1 MRLAP
6 DACYGGSVDQ
16 QAGLISLAPLWKE
29 AEEVLLRKITSLL
42 AALVVMVV
50 MAVPALAVPPEQ
62 NEHNCYGYSNSR
74 AAQGEPIPPPTPV
87 AEHPGNETA
96 AFQQGAREQFA
107 NCGAN
112 EGVVPTTA
120 E

>member
-1 MRLAP
+1 LRR
-6 DACYGGSVDQ
+6 
-16 QAGLISLAPLWKE
+16 II
-29 AEEVLLRKITSLL
+29 LLLTV
-42 AALVVMVV
+42 ALVMAAMMVV
-50 MAVPALAVPPEQ
+50 AVAGVALAVPPEQ
-62 NEHNCYGYSNSR
+62 NEHNCYGYNNSR

-112 EGVVPTTA
+112 EGVVPTPA

>member
-1 MRLAP
+1 MRR
-6 DACYGGSVDQ
+6 
-16 QAGLISLAPLWKE
+16 II
-29 AEEVLLRKITSLL
+29 LLLTV
-42 AALVVMVV
+42 ALVMAAMMVV
-50 MAVPALAVPPEQ
+50 AVAGVALAVPPEQ
-62 NEHNCYGYSNSR
+62 NEHNCYGYNNSR
-74 AAQGEPIPPPTPV
+74 AVQGEPITPPTPV

-112 EGVVPTTA
+112 EGVVPTPA

>member
-1 MRLAP
+1 M
-6 DACYGGSVDQ
+6 
-16 QAGLISLAPLWKE
+16 
-29 AEEVLLRKITSLL
+29 
-42 AALVVMVV
+42 MVV
-50 MAVPALAVPPEQ
+50 AVAGGALAVPLEQ
-62 NEHNCYGYSNSR
+62 NEHNCYGYKNSR
-74 AAQGEPIPPPTPV
+74 AVQGEPIFPTPV

-112 EGVVPTTA
+112 QGVVPTPA

>member
-50 MAVPALAVPPEQ
+50 MVVPALAVPPEQ

-74 AAQGEPIPPPTPV
+74 GVQGEPIPPPTPV
-87 AEHPGNETA
+87 AEHPGNEVA
-96 AFQQGAREQFA
+96 EFQQGAREQFA

>member
-1 MRLAP
+1 LRRIILFLTVA
-6 DACYGGSVDQ
+6 
-16 QAGLISLAPLWKE
+16 LIM
-29 AEEVLLRKITSLL
+29 
-42 AALVVMVV
+42 AAMMVV
-50 MAVPALAVPPEQ
+50 AVAGVALAVPPEQ

-74 AAQGEPIPPPTPV
+74 AVQGEPITPPTPV

-96 AFQQGAREQFA
+96 AFQQGAREEFA

-112 EGVVPTTA
+112 EGVVPTAA

>member
-1 MRLAP
+1 MLATVM
-6 DACYGGSVDQ
+6 ALINK
-16 QAGLISLAPLWKE
+16 AGLISLAPLWKE

-74 AAQGEPIPPPTPV
+74 GVQGEPIPPPTPV
-87 AEHPGNETA
+87 AEHPGNEVA
-96 AFQQGAREQFA
+96 EFQQGAREQFA

>member
-1 MRLAP
+1 MKR
-6 DACYGGSVDQ
+6 
-16 QAGLISLAPLWKE
+16 I
-29 AEEVLLRKITSLL
+29 VLLVTV
-42 AALVVMVV
+42 ALVLAMLFVA
-50 MAVPALAVPPEQ
+50 MAGAALAVPPEQ
-62 NEHNCYGYSNSR
+62 NEHNCYGYNNSR

-112 EGVVPTTA
+112 EGVVPTPA

>member
-1 MRLAP
+1 MRRIILFLTVA
-6 DACYGGSVDQ
+6 
-16 QAGLISLAPLWKE
+16 LIM
-29 AEEVLLRKITSLL
+29 
-42 AALVVMVV
+42 AAMMVV
-50 MAVPALAVPPEQ
+50 AVAGVALAVPPEQ
-62 NEHNCYGYSNSR
+62 NEHNCYGYNNSR

-96 AFQQGAREQFA
+96 AFQQGAREEFA

-112 EGVVPTTA
+112 EGVVPTPA

>member
-1 MRLAP
+1 MRR
-6 DACYGGSVDQ
+6 
-16 QAGLISLAPLWKE
+16 II
-29 AEEVLLRKITSLL
+29 LLLTVAFIM
-42 AALVVMVV
+42 AAMMVV
-50 MAVPALAVPPEQ
+50 AVAGVALAVPPEQ
-62 NEHNCYGYSNSR
+62 NEHNCYGYDNSR

-96 AFQQGAREQFA
+96 AFQQGAREQLA

>member
-1 MRLAP
+1 VFILALVTNTGGVLRSSALP
-6 DACYGGSVDQ
+6 YGRSTQV
-16 QAGLISLAPLWKE
+16 
-29 AEEVLLRKITSLL
+29 VLRKKL
-42 AALVVMVV
+42 AILVAMVMMLVVM

-62 NEHNCYGYSNSR
+62 NEHNCYGYNNSR
-74 AAQGEPIPPPTPV
+74 GVQGEPIPPPTPV
-87 AEHPGNETA
+87 AEHPGNEEA
-96 AFQQGAREQFA
+96 AFQQGAREEFA

>member
-1 MRLAP
+1 MRRIILFLTVA
-6 DACYGGSVDQ
+6 
-16 QAGLISLAPLWKE
+16 LIM
-29 AEEVLLRKITSLL
+29 
-42 AALVVMVV
+42 AAMMVV
-50 MAVPALAVPPEQ
+50 AVAGVALAVPPEQ
-62 NEHNCYGYSNSR
+62 NDHNCYGYNNSR
-74 AAQGEPIPPPTPV
+74 AVHGEPIPPPTPV

-96 AFQQGAREQFA
+96 AFQQGAREEFA

>member
-1 MRLAP
+1 MKR
-6 DACYGGSVDQ
+6 
-16 QAGLISLAPLWKE
+16 I
-29 AEEVLLRKITSLL
+29 VLLVTV
-42 AALVVMVV
+42 ALVLAMLFVA
-50 MAVPALAVPPEQ
+50 MAGAALAVPPEQ
-62 NEHNCYGYSNSR
+62 NEHNCYGYNNSR
-74 AAQGEPIPPPTPV
+74 ASQGEPIFPTPV

-96 AFQQGAREQFA
+96 AFQQGAREEFA

>member
-1 MRLAP
+1 M
-6 DACYGGSVDQ
+6 
-16 QAGLISLAPLWKE
+16 
-29 AEEVLLRKITSLL
+29 
-42 AALVVMVV
+42 AAMMVV
-50 MAVPALAVPPEQ
+50 AVAGVALAVPPEQ
-62 NEHNCYGYSNSR
+62 NEHNCYGYNNSR

-96 AFQQGAREQFA
+96 AFQQGAREEFA

-112 EGVVPTTA
+112 EGVVPTPA

>member
-1 MRLAP
+1 MRRIILFLTVA
-6 DACYGGSVDQ
+6 
-16 QAGLISLAPLWKE
+16 LIM
-29 AEEVLLRKITSLL
+29 
-42 AALVVMVV
+42 AAMMVV
-50 MAVPALAVPPEQ
+50 AVAGVALAVPPEQ
-62 NEHNCYGYSNSR
+62 NEHNCYGYNNSR
-74 AAQGEPIPPPTPV
+74 GVQGEPITPPTPV

-96 AFQQGAREQFA
+96 AFQQGAREEFA

>member
-1 MRLAP
+1 VVLRRRLT
-6 DACYGGSVDQ
+6 V
-16 QAGLISLAPLWKE
+16 
-29 AEEVLLRKITSLL
+29 
-42 AALVVMVV
+42 LVVTVALIMAMMV
-50 MAVPALAVPPEQ
+50 AVAGVALAVPPEQ
-62 NEHNCYGYSNSR
+62 NEHNCYGYNNSR
-74 AAQGEPIPPPTPV
+74 AVQGEPITPPTPV

-112 EGVVPTTA
+112 EGVVPTPT

>member
-74 AAQGEPIPPPTPV
+74 GVQGEPIPPPTPV
-87 AEHPGNETA
+87 AEHPGNEVA
-96 AFQQGAREQFA
+96 EFQQGAREQFA

>member
-1 MRLAP
+1 MRR
-6 DACYGGSVDQ
+6 
-16 QAGLISLAPLWKE
+16 II
-29 AEEVLLRKITSLL
+29 LLLTV
-42 AALVVMVV
+42 ALVMAAMMVV
-50 MAVPALAVPPEQ
+50 AVAGVALAVPPEQ
-62 NEHNCYGYSNSR
+62 NEHNCYGYNNSR

-107 NCGAN
+107 NCGDN
-112 EGVVPTTA
+112 QGVVPTPS

>member
-1 MRLAP
+1 MKR
-6 DACYGGSVDQ
+6 
-16 QAGLISLAPLWKE
+16 IM
-29 AEEVLLRKITSLL
+29 LL
-42 AALVVMVV
+42 ATVVLVMAAMMVV
-50 MAVPALAVPPEQ
+50 SVAGVALAVPPEQ
-62 NEHNCYGYSNSR
+62 NEHNCYGYNNSR
-74 AAQGEPIPPPTPV
+74 AAQGEPVPPPTPV

-96 AFQQGAREQFA
+96 AFQQGAREEFA